1 MQDNPP
7 PEQILDIAIA
17 HLRDSVL
24 PTLSGRAVFDMR
36 VTISALELVR
46 RSIALTPESDA
57 AERERLSALLGQDSD
72 LETLNRALCERIA
85 AGALDLNSPGL
96 AAHLGSVFFRAVCR
110 ADGSVRVSC
119 KVVLQPFISLT
130 VTV

>member
-1 MQDNPP
+1 MQDNPQ

-17 HLRDSVL
+17 HLRDNVL

-57 AERERLSALLGQDSD
+57 AERERLAALLGQDGD
-72 LETLNRALCERIA
+72 LEALNRALCERIA
-85 AGALDLNSPGL
+85 SGALDLQTPGL
-96 AAHLGSVFFRAVCR
+96 AAHLRATALEKLAVDQPNYSAYRR
-110 ADGSVRVSC
+110 A
-119 KVVLQPFISLT
+119 QQNQ
-130 VTV
+130 

>member
-85 AGALDLNSPGL
+85 AGVLDLNTPSL
-96 AAHLGSVFFRAVCR
+96 AAHLRATALEKLAVDQPNYSAYRR
-110 ADGSVRVSC
+110 AQQS
-119 KVVLQPFISLT
+119 Q
-130 VTV
+130 